1 MISMNLGHTLTFIY
15 RAPLT
20 GAEVPS
26 PRLRDKSAV
35 VGWSFQNLWAF
46 VVTFVVPY
54 LINDAYAGL
63 QSKVG
68 FIFGSICV
76 LGLVWA
82 YFFFPEL
89 KGRSLEEIDEFFQAK
104 VPAGK
109 SRGKI
114 ALSVQTLFTAMLI
127 M

>member
-1 MISMNLGHTLTFIY
+1 M
-15 RAPLT
+15 
-20 GAEVPS
+20 
-26 PRLRDKSAV
+26 
-35 VGWSFQNLWAF
+35 
-46 VVTFVVPY
+46 VPY
-54 LINDAYAGL
+54 LISDSYAGL
-63 QSKVG
+63 QSRVG

-109 SRGKI
+109 SRGKMSLI
-114 ALSVQTLFTAMLI
+114 LQMKSTVMLI
-127 M
+127 SATRLATSGTERGTQDYCDRR